1 MSFLNSLK
9 LRVRAAGNAFLRPL
23 PPPSPSPS
31 VHLVKDLQLVEPGQL
46 LRGKNVLITGAGR
59 NIGRSIALECAQQ
72 GANIY
77 FIEIDQELCQ
87 QLEKTLADR
96 GAIAKGFV
104 CDITNQVGIDDL
116 WQTFLN
122 MKVSIDI
129 LVNNVG
135 IHLPTSLHHLN
146 LQEWQTTYETNIFG
160 PVYLTHLVSQAMVQ
174 QQISGNIIF
183 ISSIHQWIPVG
194 CAGYSSS
201 KAAIGAI
208 IQELAIELAPHSIR
222 VNGIAPGW
230 VAVDESGLP
239 TSDRRGQLHQTS
251 IPPQYI
257 GRAAVYLA
265 ADYFSQY
272 TTGTVLKVDTG
283 LSLMHR
289 TVPLPVAPLPVGGQR

>member
-31 VHLVKDLQLVEPGQL
+31 VCLVKDLQLVEPGQL

-104 CDITNQVGIDDL
+104 CDITNQIGIDDL

-146 LQEWQTTYETNIFG
+146 LQEWQTSYETNIFG
-160 PVYLTHLVSQAMVQ
+160 PVYLTHLVSQAMLQ

-283 LSLMHR
+283 LSLTHR
-289 TVPLPVAPLPVGGQR
+289 TIPLPAGGQ